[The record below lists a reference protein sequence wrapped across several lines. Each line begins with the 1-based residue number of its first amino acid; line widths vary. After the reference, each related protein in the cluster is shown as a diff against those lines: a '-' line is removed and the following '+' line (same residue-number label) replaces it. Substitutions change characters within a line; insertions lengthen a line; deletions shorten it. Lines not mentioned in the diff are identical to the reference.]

1 MKKIFIYSGE
11 IKTGKTTRL
20 MLWSSLQKNID
31 GIFQPVVE
39 EKRFIY
45 HIGTKTLKQLEVAES
60 SGTIK
65 TGKYN
70 FSCDVFN
77 WAQKVLKECIYK
89 KLDWLIIDEIGPLEL
104 NGKGLE
110 PVASQIISDRDS
122 FSGSILCVVRDT
134 ILEKFI
140 EHYRLR
146 GSYELF
152 ILDQD

>member
-1 MKKIFIYSGE
+1 MEKIFIYSGE

-20 MLWSSLQKNID
+20 MLWASSQKNVD

-39 EKRFIY
+39 NKRFIY
-45 HIGTKTLKQLEVAES
+45 HIGTKTLRQLEVAES
-60 SGTIK
+60 SDTIK
-65 TGKYN
+65 IGKYN
-70 FSCDVFN
+70 FSSHVFT
-77 WAQKVLKECIYK
+77 WAQNIISECFHK

-110 PVASQIISDRDS
+110 PVVSQIISDRDS
-122 FSGSILCVVRDT
+122 FSGSILCVVRNT

-140 EHYRLR
+140 EHYRLS